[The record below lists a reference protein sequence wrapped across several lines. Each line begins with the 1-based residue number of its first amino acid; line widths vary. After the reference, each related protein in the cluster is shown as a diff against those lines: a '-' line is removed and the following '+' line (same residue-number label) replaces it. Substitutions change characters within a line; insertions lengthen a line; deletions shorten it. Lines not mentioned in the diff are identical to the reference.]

1 MILVQRTR
9 ANEQPRELDAT
20 SLETAVI
27 HRDQLAKLFGLKS
40 PQMLDVHA
48 HAGIVVR
55 AARKGWFKLGPSI
68 TGLVEHQRLVA
79 AKHSSRD
86 GKHDLVKESA
96 RLKRAQRELIE
107 LRNAQERGELI
118 SAQEVLGI
126 FQDLVHHVRGAI
138 LCFPK
143 RARAELPHLIYTE
156 VLDFGVDRARTPE
169 RVSCPWE
176 LSTRVSNPRF
186 SPRYLI
192 RVSPG
197 AVLFEQVTNERRR
210 RVIWE
215 TVPVYVFELVRPGV
229 PNDRPMRHWTAAC
242 THTRSGSRRLSY
254 RFTSTSAKARQSG
267 RSRA

>member
-27 HRDQLAKLFGLKS
+27 HRDELAKLFGLQS
-40 PQMLDVHA
+40 SQMLDVHA

-118 SAQEVLGI
+118 SAKEVLGI

-156 VLDFGVDRARTPE
+156 VSTLEWIARELLRELAALGSSPPGCRIQDFHPDT
-169 RVSCPWE
+169 
-176 LSTRVSNPRF
+176 
-186 SPRYLI
+186 
-192 RVSPG
+192 
-197 AVLFEQVTNERRR
+197 
-210 RVIWE
+210 
-215 TVPVYVFELVRPGV
+215 
-229 PNDRPMRHWTAAC
+229 
-242 THTRSGSRRLSY
+242 
-254 RFTSTSAKARQSG
+254 
-267 RSRA
+267 